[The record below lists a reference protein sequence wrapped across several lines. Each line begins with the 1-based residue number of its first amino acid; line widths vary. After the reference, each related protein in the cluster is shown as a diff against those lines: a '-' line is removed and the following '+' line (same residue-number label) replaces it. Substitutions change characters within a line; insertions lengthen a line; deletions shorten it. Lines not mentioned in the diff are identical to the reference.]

1 MPVFMRK
8 GWLLIG
14 ILLLAGCGERDKVMM
29 YPNSGDEQEVKEI
42 QQILEEAD
50 EIEQA
55 NVVFVQN
62 ELFVSLQLKP
72 FDKWKKQK
80 HEKQWKE
87 KLEKKFPNETVEVST
102 DFKLFWETTKLME
115 EKNQQKVLDEL
126 HKLKKLAKEET

>member
-14 ILLLAGCGERDKVMM
+14 ILLLAGCGEREKVMM
-29 YPNSGDEQEVKEI
+29 YPNEGDEQKAKEI
-42 QQILEEAD
+42 QQLIEKAD
-50 EIEQA
+50 EVDQA
-55 NVVFVQN
+55 NVLLLQN

-80 HEKQWKE
+80 HEKKWKE
-87 KLEKKFPNETVEVST
+87 KLEKRFPNETVHVST
-102 DFKLFWETTKLME
+102 DYKLFWESKKLME
-115 EKNQQKVLDEL
+115 EKNQQKVLDKL